1 MKKNLYKILFSITFI
16 LVASFGIFTVFHHS
30 NIVKAQS
37 VTANLSGYAW
47 SSNIGWISFATST
60 QNVNGVQIYSSG
72 TTTGYAWSSNIGWI
86 KFGGLSGFPVVSGS
100 GTTAADAHYDASTG
114 LMTGWARACAGTAN
128 GDCSLMTSRTGGWDG
143 WISLS
148 GKAVDNS
155 NYGVKL
161 DGSHSY
167 AWGSDVVGWID
178 FNKVTVNN
186 LCANPTYSCN
196 SDNTGEINSC
206 TGATTLCQTGYACF
220 PASGRCAFKSS
231 MSVNT
236 FTISPNTVN
245 AYSATTTT
253 GGNCN
258 LSWTLTSPDAST
270 SCAIYRGTSASVFY
284 PTYPTIINN
293 NSSTTDSR
301 VQNETTYKFVCGE
314 MATNNPAILI
324 SSSTP
329 KYATCYI
336 NPISKEVN

>member
-16 LVASFGIFTVFHHS
+16 LVASFGIFTSFYHS

-47 SSNIGWISFATST
+47 SDNIGL
-60 QNVNGVQIYSSG
+60 
-72 TTTGYAWSSNIGWI
+72 I
-86 KFGGLSGFPVVSGS
+86 KFSGLSSFPVGS

-128 GDCSLMTSRTGGWDG
+128 GDCSSMTSRTDGWDG

-148 GKAVDNS
+148 GKASDNS

-178 FNKVTVNN
+178 FNGVIANN

-196 SDNTGEINSC
+196 SDNTGEISSC
-206 TGATTLCQTGYACF
+206 TGTTLCQTGYACF

-236 FTISPNTVN
+236 FTISPTTVN

-270 SCAIYRGTSASVFY
+270 SCAIYRGTSASAFY
-284 PTYPTIINN
+284 PTSPTIINN
-293 NSSTTDSR
+293 NGNTVDSR

-336 NPISKEVN
+336 NPNSKEVN